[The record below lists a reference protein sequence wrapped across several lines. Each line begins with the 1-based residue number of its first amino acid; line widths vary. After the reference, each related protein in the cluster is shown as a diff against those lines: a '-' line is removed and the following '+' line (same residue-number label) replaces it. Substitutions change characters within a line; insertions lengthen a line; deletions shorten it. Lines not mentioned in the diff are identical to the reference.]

1 MRTVLTRRRRSAVT
15 IAAALAAAVGLG
27 GCAAKTSSSGSTS
40 GAAPASVSASAA
52 ATAGSDAQIDRVVW
66 GVTSPPVSMD
76 IAKGFDL
83 VTRRVSGVA
92 FDRPLRMDN
101 EGKLQP
107 WLAESWTNPDP
118 LTYIYKIRSGVTF
131 WDGNPLTAEDVAFS
145 LSRHLDPKLAS
156 GITVNVATVRSVVA
170 TDPSTVTVTLKQ
182 PDASFAYV
190 AALTWYV
197 IEKKYSLAA
206 GADLGTP
213 AKPGMGTGPY
223 TIASF
228 SASDGATLERFDGY
242 WGDKPKVKTLVF
254 KSIPDPETARLA
266 MLSGDVQGFFDV
278 PLLAT
283 RKFDSTKNV
292 AMTYVTGAYNDMV
305 TMNVTKP
312 PFDDPN
318 VRKAVAQLVDRQ
330 GLMQP
335 LFNGKATLASTV
347 VPNTQL
353 VSVLGADG
361 AKSFYASLPP
371 VPTFDVAAAK
381 AALAAS
387 RSPQGFEVTLSVDT
401 TQPWMSPLAQ
411 NLAENAK
418 QIGITVKVKN
428 VSSADWVTAVTD
440 PKGSPLQLL
449 ALGAGTPSP
458 GELPPQILGGGAFN
472 VAGYTSPTL
481 LTQLTALGAA
491 PDAAATVPLLKPILT
506 SAGTDLPYLP
516 LYDEQVAL
524 AMSTKLVWDGGYSYW
539 AVGQMWPLSL
549 RAAP

>member
-1 MRTVLTRRRRSAVT
+1 VRTVFSRRHRRSVLAVT
-15 IAAALAAAVGLG
+15 VAVSATMALGA
-27 GCAAKTSSSGSTS
+27 CASKSGST
-40 GAAPASVSASAA
+40 AAVPSASTAATA

-92 FDRPLRMDN
+92 FDRPLHMDN
-101 EGKLQP
+101 NGKLQP
-107 WLAESWTNPDP
+107 GLAESWTNPDP
-118 LTYIYKIRSGVTF
+118 LTYVYKIRSGVKF

-145 LSRHLDPKLAS
+145 LARHLDPKLSS
-156 GITVNVATVRSVVA
+156 GITVNLASVKSVVA
-170 TDPSTVTVTLKQ
+170 TDASTVTVTLKQ
-182 PDASFAYV
+182 PDAAFAYV
-190 AALTWYV
+190 AALVWYV

-223 TIASF
+223 TITSF
-228 SASDGATLERFDGY
+228 SSSEGATLERFDGY

-254 KSIPDPETARLA
+254 KAISDPETARLA

-305 TMNVTKP
+305 TMNVTKA

-318 VRKAVAQLVDRQ
+318 VRKAVAQLVDRA
-330 GLMQP
+330 GLVQP
-335 LFNGKATLASTV
+335 LFNGKATLASTI

-353 VSVLGADG
+353 VSVLGAEG
-361 AKSFYASLPP
+361 AKTFYASLPP
-371 VPTFDVAAAK
+371 VPSFDLAAAK
-381 AALAAS
+381 ASLAAS
-387 RSPQGFEVTLSVDT
+387 KSPGGFEVTLSVDT

-418 QIGITVKVKN
+418 QIGITIKVKN
-428 VSSADWVTAVTD
+428 VSDADWVTEVTN

-458 GELPPQILGGGAFN
+458 GEMPPQILGGGAFN
-472 VAGYTSPTL
+472 VAGYTNPTL

-506 SAGTDLPYLP
+506 STGADLPYLP

-524 AMSTKLVWDGGYSYW
+524 AMSTKLAWDGGYSYW

-549 RAAP
+549 RAAS

>member
-1 MRTVLTRRRRSAVT
+1 MRTVLTRRRHSAAT
-15 IAAALAAAVGLG
+15 IAAALAVAIGLG
-27 GCAAKTSSSGSTS
+27 GCAAKSSSSSSAS
-40 GAAPASVSASAA
+40 GAAPASAA
-52 ATAGSDAQIDRVVW
+52 ATAGSDAQIDRVIW

-118 LTYIYKIRSGVTF
+118 LTYIYKIRSGVKF

-156 GITVNVATVRSVVA
+156 GITVNVATVKSAVA

-190 AALTWYV
+190 AALSWYV

-223 TIASF
+223 TITSF
-228 SASDGATLERFDGY
+228 SASEGATMERFDGY

-254 KSIPDPETARLA
+254 KAIADPETARLA

-283 RKFDSTKNV
+283 RTFDSTKNV

-305 TMNVTKP
+305 TMNVTKA

-318 VRKAVAQLVDRQ
+318 VRKAVGQLVDRA
-330 GLMQP
+330 GLVQP
-335 LFNGKATLASTV
+335 LFNGKATLASTI
-347 VPNTQL
+347 VPNTQI

-361 AKSFYASLPP
+361 ATSFYAGLPP
-371 VPTFDVAAAK
+371 VPAFDVAAAK
-381 AALAAS
+381 ASLAAS
-387 RSPQGFEVTLSVDT
+387 KSPGGFEVTLSVDT

-428 VSSADWVTAVTD
+428 VSSADWVTEVTN

-458 GELPPQILGGGAFN
+458 GEMPPQILGGGAFN

-491 PDAAATVPLLKPILT
+491 PDAAATLPLLKPILT
-506 SAGTDLPYLP
+506 STGTDLPYLP

-549 RAAP
+549 RAAS